1 MSESKNAHIAYIAI
15 GSNIGERYE
24 NMKQAIT
31 HLDTHDEIE
40 VEQESDVYETDP
52 VGYTDQPQFLNMVI
66 RVKTTLKPEALLKEQ
81 LRIELLLGRKRE
93 IRFGPRTIDLD
104 LLIYD
109 NVSMET
115 ELLILP
121 HPRMMERAFV
131 LVPLFD
137 VLNAEFKNYNTIAET
152 AQNALQMRKEGI
164 KKWITTY

>member
-1 MSESKNAHIAYIAI
+1 MIEAKTYTAYIAI
-15 GSNIGERYE
+15 GSNIGDRYS
-24 NMKQAIT
+24 NMLQAIAKL
-31 HLDTHDEIE
+31 HAHQEIE
-40 VEQESDVYETDP
+40 VEAQSEVYETDP

-66 RVKTTLKPEALLKEQ
+66 RVKTSLKPEELLKQQ
-81 LRIELLLGRKRE
+81 LQIELILGRKRE

-137 VLNAEFKNYNTIAET
+137 VLKAEYQHYNTIAEK
-152 AQNALQMRKEGI
+152 AQYALQKRKEGI
-164 KKWITTY
+164 KKWTTTY

>member
-1 MSESKNAHIAYIAI
+1 MSDELTTIAYIAI

-24 NMKQAIT
+24 NMQQAIA
-31 HLDTHDEIE
+31 HLNAHEQIE
-40 VEQESDVYETDP
+40 VEAESAIYETDP

-66 RVKTTLKPEALLKEQ
+66 RVNTSLSPEQLLKEQ
-81 LRIELLLGRKRE
+81 LRIELVLGRKRE

-121 HPRMMERAFV
+121 HPRMMERSFV

-137 VLNAEFKNYNTIAET
+137 VLKPEYYNYNTIAET

-164 KKWITTY
+164 KKWIMTY

>member
-1 MSESKNAHIAYIAI
+1 MSHAKTSIAYIAI
-15 GSNIGERYE
+15 GSNIGDRYQ
-24 NMKQAIT
+24 NMKQAIE
-31 HLDTHDEIE
+31 HLQAHELID
-40 VEQESDVYETDP
+40 VQAESLVYETDP

-66 RVKTTLKPEALLKEQ
+66 RVSTTLSAVELLKEQ

-104 LLIYD
+104 LLMYD

-137 VLNAEFKNYNTIAET
+137 VLNSENKDYNMIAET

-164 KKWITTY
+164 KKWIMTY

>member
-1 MSESKNAHIAYIAI
+1 MSHAKTSTAYIGI
-15 GSNIGERYE
+15 GSNIGDRYH
-24 NMKQAIT
+24 NMKQAIE
-31 HLDTHDEIE
+31 HLQAHELIH
-40 VEQESDVYETDP
+40 VQAESFVYETDP

-66 RVKTTLKPEALLKEQ
+66 RVDTSLTAEELLKEQ

-104 LLIYD
+104 LLMYD
-109 NVSMET
+109 NISMET

-137 VLNAEFKNYNTIAET
+137 VLNAENKDYNMIAET

-164 KKWITTY
+164 KKWIMTY